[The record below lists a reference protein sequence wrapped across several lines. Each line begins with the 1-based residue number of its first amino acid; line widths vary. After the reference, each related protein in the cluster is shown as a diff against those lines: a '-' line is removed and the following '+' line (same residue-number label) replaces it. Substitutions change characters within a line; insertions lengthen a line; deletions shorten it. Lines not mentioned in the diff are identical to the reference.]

1 MNQFINLSVLF
12 KNMDNLEF
20 LIDYRDKKDREYL
33 EYMLKKNVELLSV
46 NAEIL
51 AEAGSD
57 EAIGELLCLLQ
68 GLNNRY

>member
-1 MNQFINLSVLF
+1 
-12 KNMDNLEF
+12 MDNLEF

-68 GLNNRY
+68 ALNDSY